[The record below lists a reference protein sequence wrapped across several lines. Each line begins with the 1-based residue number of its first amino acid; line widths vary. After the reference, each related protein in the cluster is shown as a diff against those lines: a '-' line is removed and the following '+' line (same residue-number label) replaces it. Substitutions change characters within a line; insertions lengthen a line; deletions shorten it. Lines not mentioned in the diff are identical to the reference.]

1 MRDTTDGDD
10 DSMHTSASFGEWLK
24 AQRARKRLT
33 LRVFAKKAGLDPG
46 NLSRYERGVVSPPQ
60 DTAVLERIGR
70 ALGLKPGSASWSDL
84 IHLSAIG
91 AGRIP
96 PDVAKDSDL
105 LKALPI
111 LFRTLKGKKLSEE
124 ELIRLARRIQGS

>member
-46 NLSRYERGVVSPPQ
+46 NLSRYERSVVPPPQ
-60 DTAVLERIGR
+60 DHAVLERIGR
-70 ALGLKPGSASWSDL
+70 ALGLKPQSATCSNMV
-84 IHLSAIG
+84 HLSAIG
-91 AGRIP
+91 GRSIP
-96 PDVAKDSDL
+96 REVADD
-105 LKALPI
+105 P
-111 LFRTLKGKKLSEE
+111 
-124 ELIRLARRIQGS
+124 Q

>member
-1 MRDTTDGDD
+1 MFR
-10 DSMHTSASFGEWLK
+10 
-24 AQRARKRLT
+24 R
-33 LRVFAKKAGLDPG
+33 AGLDPG
-46 NLSRYERGVVSPPQ
+46 NLSRYERGIVSPPQ

-70 ALGLKPGSASWSDL
+70 ALGLKPRSASWSDL

-91 AGRIP
+91 GRRIP
-96 PDVAKDSDL
+96 PDVAKDADL

-124 ELIRLARRIQGS
+124 ELIRLARRIQGSYRPPREAT